1 MALAFERMVRT
12 FRPQPVLGIA
22 MAVAAAFWLAVLVF
36 LVNNPVVPVETFLS
50 TGFFVILFV
59 ASVLYYSR
67 TAIRIDPQGLTYRG
81 MLREVHLKFDDIQRL
96 AVIPGLITLYTV
108 YAGGRTFSFSSFFQR
123 HRELV
128 ALLRE
133 RAELR

>member
-1 MALAFERMVRT
+1 MVRV
-12 FRPQPVLGIA
+12 FRPQPFLGVA

-36 LVNNPVVPVETFLS
+36 LVQNPVVPAKTFLS

-59 ASVLYYSR
+59 LSVAYYAR
-67 TAIRIDPQGLTYRG
+67 TAILVDTEGLIYRG
-81 MLREVHLKFDDIQRL
+81 MVKEVRLKFDEIQRL

-108 YAGGRTFSFSSFFQR
+108 HAGGRTFSFSSFFQR
-123 HRELV
+123 HKELV